1 MFSVLDKIVYGMAGL
16 RLLSS
21 MIEFTGAVLMLY
33 FGTAS
38 RALQVNAGLSLVG
51 PFVLVTVTILG
62 VSGMADSI
70 EWSRIGWIVVGVAC
84 ILFGARS

>member
-1 MFSVLDKIVYGMAGL
+1 MFSVLDKVVYGMAGL
-16 RLLSS
+16 RFISS
-21 MIEFTGAVLMLY
+21 LIELTGAVLMLY

-38 RALQVNAGLSLVG
+38 KALQVNAVLSLVG

-70 EWSRIGWIVVGVAC
+70 EWSRVVWIVIGVAC
-84 ILFGARS
+84 ILFGARG